1 MTKDPAAQLH
11 RYHEIVVRIAPSERQ
26 AGPVTGALATSGG
39 GAPRRYDAW
48 IYTRLPLPVELGK
61 VEPVAGGA
69 APPPEVGGLPL
80 IGHEEISVTWLSY
93 GEYLSL
99 FYGGEESVRE
109 LRRRVGGS
117 ISGGLRGLWQLKPR
131 PERRLRLWW
140 SSQTPELEDLP
151 WEILELGGRR
161 PPRFSIV
168 RGSPGKAAPPLPV
181 LEGEPLRVAV
191 IDPAGGAPVALSDAL
206 SSLGPG
212 VEVVWIEQEDPC
224 KAIAE
229 AASAGCQ
236 VLHLVADGAV
246 PFGLEGL
253 LELSCD
259 EDETISPRELA
270 AMLRGSRVAVLA
282 LTPPE
287 SPRIG
292 HLGMPTV
299 FHAFARFGH
308 DSGEG
313 PTIVAQL
320 GPMPP
325 PAIRDFWSAFYER
338 LAASFDVE
346 DAMSSAAQRPLV
358 TPVVVFLRHRLG
370 RQFCRPDDP
379 ALRCPAWTTVGTGQ
393 TPSDQVLLTVAQ
405 VTADLSITREL
416 LDAARR
422 LETRYTSLGLDFPGA
437 RAVAEEHKRQCRLDE
452 AIDESSECLL
462 KDVKS

>member
-1 MTKDPAAQLH
+1 MTKGPAAPLH
-11 RYHEIVVRIAPSERQ
+11 RYHEIVVRMAPSERQ
-26 AGPVTGALATSGG
+26 PGSAPSARMTSGG
-39 GAPRRYDAW
+39 GVPWHYDAW
-48 IYTRLPLPVELGK
+48 IYTKLPLPVELGK
-61 VEPVAGGA
+61 VEPASGSG

-80 IGHEEISVTWLSY
+80 IGHEEITVTWLSY

-99 FYGGEESVRE
+99 FYGGEESMLE
-109 LRRRVGGS
+109 LRRRGGGA
-117 ISGGLRGLWQLKPR
+117 ISSGLRGLLQLKPR

-140 SSQTPELEDLP
+140 SSQSPELEDLP

-181 LEGEPLRVAV
+181 PDGEPLRIAV

-206 SSLGPG
+206 GSLGPG
-212 VEVVWIEQEDPC
+212 IEVVWIEQDDPS

-229 AASAGCQ
+229 AIAAGCE
-236 VLHLVADGAV
+236 VLHLVADGVV

-253 LELSCD
+253 LDLSGD
-259 EDETISPRELA
+259 DDATISPRELA

-313 PTIVAQL
+313 PTIVAQI
-320 GPMPP
+320 GPMSPP
-325 PAIRDFWSAFYER
+325 VSRDFWRAFYER

-346 DAMSSAAQRPLV
+346 EAMSSAAQRPLV

-379 ALRCPAWTTVGTGQ
+379 ALRCPVWTTAGTGQ
-393 TPSDQVLLTVAQ
+393 TPADQVLLTVAQ
-405 VTADLSITREL
+405 VTADLSITRDL

-422 LETRYTSLGLDFPGA
+422 LETRYASLGLDFPGTSA
-437 RAVAEEHKRQCRLDE
+437 IAEEHKRQSRLDE
-452 AIDESSECLL
+452 VVDESSERLL
-462 KDVKS
+462 KDLKS